1 MYTSYYEKQVGQAD
15 KKAVQTL
22 SREVSRIIT
31 DQVKKSMSLSSKEK
45 VGKSSTKK

>member
-1 MYTSYYEKQVGQAD
+1 MYTSYFDSNSGGAD

-31 DQVKKSMSLSSKEK
+31 EQVEKSMSENKAEK
-45 VGKSSTKK
+45 